1 MGAAKLSV
9 VGTPDRGSPATL
21 DSGAG
26 SGDRLGAVEL
36 DLDILS
42 PEKTVLSYRL
52 AGIGARV
59 GAHIVDVVAV
69 VFGWILAG
77 TVAGYFGIVLQI
89 SLLGLV
95 YTLLLI
101 AWPILYF
108 CLLEGFWNGQ
118 TLGKKVAGLR
128 VRLAD
133 GTPVTPLAAAARNLL
148 RPADML
154 PIPYFSGIVAM
165 FLNPRLQRL
174 GDLVAGT
181 VVVHEPKR
189 LPPVNIAPHRV
200 GVHPLEHLVGDLRKL
215 TENEYYAL
223 RRYCDRFPELS
234 TEVQNR
240 LTDRLWLPIAHRLG
254 IGLPRDVH
262 PVYIAE
268 ATVMKFGREKGL
280 L

>member
-1 MGAAKLSV
+1 M
-9 VGTPDRGSPATL
+9 
-21 DSGAG
+21 
-26 SGDRLGAVEL
+26 EL

-52 AGIGARV
+52 AGIGARL
-59 GAHIVDVVAV
+59 GAHLLDVFA
-69 VFGWILAG
+69 IL
-77 TVAGYFGIVLQI
+77 VGYVLFSLTLSYLGFLTQI
-89 SLLGLV
+89 SILQVPL
-95 YTLLLI
+95 TLL
-101 AWPILYF
+101 AVSWPILYF

-118 TLGKKVAGLR
+118 TLGKKAAGLR

-154 PIPYFSGIVAM
+154 PLPYFSGVVAM

-181 VVVHEPKR
+181 IVVHEPKR
-189 LPPVNIAPHRV
+189 LPPVNLAPHRV

-254 IGLPRDVH
+254 LVLPLDIH
-262 PVYIAE
+262 PVYLAE

>member
-1 MGAAKLSV
+1 M
-9 VGTPDRGSPATL
+9 
-21 DSGAG
+21 
-26 SGDRLGAVEL
+26 EL

-52 AGIGARV
+52 AGITARI
-59 GAHIVDVVAV
+59 GAHLIDIFAIIAGYVAV
-69 VFGWILAG
+69 MFVLGFFGFIFQLSPFQFLLAIAA
-77 TVAGYFGIVLQI
+77 V
-89 SLLGLV
+89 
-95 YTLLLI
+95 

-118 TLGKKVAGLR
+118 TLGKKVSGLR
-128 VRLAD
+128 VRLVD

-154 PIPYFSGIVAM
+154 PILPVPYFAGVVAM
-165 FLNPRLQRL
+165 FLNPKLQRL

-223 RRYCDRFPELS
+223 RRYCDRFPALS

-254 IGLPRDVH
+254 ISLPRDIH
-262 PVYIAE
+262 PVYLAE